1 MKLLSIAV
9 PCYNSAEYMEKCIKT
24 LLVGGEEVEIL
35 LVDDGSTKDN
45 TAKIADHWAKKYP
58 TIIRAIHQENAG
70 HGGAVNTGLLN
81 ATGLYFKVVDSDDR
95 LQKKAY
101 LRILEVIRKQVRS
114 NNPVDMILSNFVY
127 DKQGVKH
134 KKIMQYRRYLPID
147 QVFTWDDIRKFPLG
161 KYILMHSIMYRTQLI
176 KDCQLK
182 LPKHTFYVDNIFA
195 FYPFPYVKTMYYVDV
210 NFYWY
215 FIGRDDQSVN
225 EKVMISRID
234 QQMRVNRLM
243 MQYYVKFKEEGLLES
258 VSKNFNK
265 YMLSDLTIITAISS
279 IMCIRSNDPKLF
291 EMKKELWNDL
301 KTLDKEVYKKIRY
314 SALGIGLN
322 LPGKGGREIASKL
335 YEVAQR
341 IYGFN

>member
-35 LVDDGSTKDN
+35 IVDDGSTKDN
-45 TAKIADHWAKKYP
+45 TAEIADKLQEKYP

-70 HGGAVNTGLLN
+70 HGGAVNTGLAN

-95 LQKKAY
+95 VQKKAY
-101 LRILEVIRKQVRS
+101 KKLLEVLRKQAKS
-114 NNPVDMILSNFVY
+114 TSPVDMILSNYVY
-127 DKQGVKH
+127 DKQGVEH
-134 KKIMQYRRYLPID
+134 KKVMSYRKVLPKE
-147 QVFTWDDIRKFPLG
+147 QVFTWDEIGRFKLG
-161 KYILMHSIMYRTQLI
+161 QYILMHSIMYRTKLL
-176 KDCQLK
+176 KECGLK

-215 FIGRDDQSVN
+215 FIGREDQSVN

-234 QQMRVNRLM
+234 QQMRVNRIM
-243 MQYYVKFKEEGLLES
+243 IDRFVSVDVKEKKLRR
-258 VSKNFNK
+258 
-265 YMLSDLTIITAISS
+265 YMLNYLTVITAISS
-279 IMCIRSNDPKLF
+279 IMCIRSNDPELF
-291 EMKKELWNDL
+291 EKKRELWEYL
-301 KTLDKEVYKKIRY
+301 KDSDKKLYKTIRY
-314 SALGIGLN
+314 GILGIGLN
-322 LPGKGGREIASKL
+322 LPGKVGRGLASKIYEIAQK
-335 YEVAQR
+335 